1 MIIVN
6 AVFVVVSYIGHRHKK
21 RGSTPASPLSKAL
34 RQARRSSNV
43 RRLPFGSPSGRR
55 LLLESVAGFRV
66 ATAKLG

>member
-21 RGSTPASPLSKAL
+21 REHAEIASEGRATG
-34 RQARRSSNV
+34 RRSSNV
-43 RRLPFGSPSGRR
+43 LRLPTRGARSDAGFYWKN
-55 LLLESVAGFRV
+55 VAGLRV